1 MCKNITLKITV
12 VLLQPQ
18 KQNVTYIQ
26 YVKWRNKSMKAQT
39 QEEITESIR
48 ERFIIVYSCRK
59 MLYLKDNGFR
69 YLFKCFNENSR
80 CNFWVFDATPEIR
93 EVLAEYKR
101 PDQE

>member
-1 MCKNITLKITV
+1 MKN
-12 VLLQPQ
+12 
-18 KQNVTYIQ
+18 
-26 YVKWRNKSMKAQT
+26 QT

-48 ERFIIVYSCRK
+48 KRFIIVYSCRK

-80 CNFWVFDATPEIR
+80 CNFWVFDSTPEIR
-93 EVLAEYKR
+93 QALSKYKR